1 MKKELSLA
9 VLIGLILGL
18 IITYG
23 VYRARRAEQEMAVQT
38 TESIAGQAEGEPLA
52 SNQVITL
59 SSPED
64 ESVQNSP
71 EISVA
76 GTTKPNIFVIIFI
89 GEDEFITTADNTGNF
104 AIESKLT
111 AGGNVIS
118 VQALDEEGQV
128 NKIERVVIYTQVDY
142 LNNEANS
149 ENNENNDQ

>member
-23 VYRARRAEQEMAVQT
+23 VYRARRAEQETAVQT
-38 TESIAGQAEGEPLA
+38 TESIAGQVEGEPLA

-59 SSPED
+59 SSPAD
-64 ESVQNSP
+64 ESVQAFP
-71 EISVA
+71 EIKIA

-89 GEDEFITTADNTGNF
+89 DEDEFITTADNTGNF
-104 AIESKLT
+104 AIEGKLT

-118 VQALDEEGQV
+118 VQTLDEEGQV
-128 NKIERVVIYTQVDY
+128 NKIERVVTYTEVDY
-142 LNNEANS
+142 LS
-149 ENNENNDQ
+149 NDSATDPNL

>member
-23 VYRARRAEQEMAVQT
+23 VYRARRAEQETAVQT
-38 TESIAGQAEGEPLA
+38 TESIAGQVEGEPLA

-59 SSPED
+59 SSPAD
-64 ESVQNSP
+64 ESVQTFP
-71 EISVA
+71 EIKIA

-104 AIESKLT
+104 AIEGKLT

-118 VQALDEEGQV
+118 VQTLDEEGQV
-128 NKIERVVIYTQVDY
+128 NKIERVVIYTEVDY
-142 LNNEANS
+142 LSDDSATDPNL
-149 ENNENNDQ
+149 

>member
-23 VYRARRAEQEMAVQT
+23 VYRARRAEQETAVQT
-38 TESIAGQAEGEPLA
+38 TESIAGQVEGEPLA

-59 SSPED
+59 SSPAD
-64 ESVQNSP
+64 ESVQAFP
-71 EISVA
+71 EIKIA

-89 GEDEFITTADNTGNF
+89 DEDEFITTADNTGNF
-104 AIESKLT
+104 AIEGKLT

-118 VQALDEEGQV
+118 VQTLDEEGQV
-128 NKIERVVIYTQVDY
+128 NKIERVVIYTEVDY
-142 LNNEANS
+142 LSDDSATDPNL
-149 ENNENNDQ
+149 

>member
-23 VYRARRAEQEMAVQT
+23 VYRARRAEQETAVQT
-38 TESIAGQAEGEPLA
+38 TESIAGQVEGEPLA

-59 SSPED
+59 SSPAD
-64 ESVQNSP
+64 ESVQAFP
-71 EISVA
+71 EIKIA

-89 GEDEFITTADNTGNF
+89 DEDEFITTADNTGNF
-104 AIESKLT
+104 AIEGKLT

-118 VQALDEEGQV
+118 VQTLDEEGQV
-128 NKIERVVIYTQVDY
+128 NKIERVVIYTEVAY
-142 LNNEANS
+142 LSDDSATDPNL
-149 ENNENNDQ
+149 

>member
-23 VYRARRAEQEMAVQT
+23 VYRARRAEQETAVQT
-38 TESIAGQAEGEPLA
+38 TESIAGQVEGEPLA

-59 SSPED
+59 SSPAD
-64 ESVQNSP
+64 ESVQAFP
-71 EISVA
+71 EIKIA

-104 AIESKLT
+104 AIEGKLT

-118 VQALDEEGQV
+118 VQTLDEEGQV
-128 NKIERVVIYTQVDY
+128 NKIERVVIYTEVDY
-142 LNNEANS
+142 LSDDSATDPNL
-149 ENNENNDQ
+149 